1 MKKNLQ
7 YCQNYYLKNP
17 AFGIR
22 LFKLFVLFLPVLVIW
37 NLISEYIITDVLHIE
52 IPDLFKMFEQK
63 KVPTFVII
71 IMITIFAPL
80 IETLFFQ
87 KWCYQIFIWL
97 IKKLH
102 SIHSFDLS
110 KSRKISTII
119 TAFFFSL
126 SHYSNHSIYPFLVLP
141 AGLLLGWIY
150 LSNLEEFNSKSRAYW
165 MTCLFHAFYN
175 GIGTLI
181 YLFF

>member
-1 MKKNLQ
+1 MKNFLQ
-7 YCQNYYLKNP
+7 SCQHYYLKNP

-22 LFKLFVLFLPVLVIW
+22 LLKLFVLFLPVLFLW
-37 NLISEYIITDVLHIE
+37 TMISLYIISDILHIE
-52 IPDLFKMFEQK
+52 IPDLSKMFEPK
-63 KVPTFVII
+63 KIPNSVII

-80 IETLFFQ
+80 LETLLFQ
-87 KWCYQIFIWL
+87 KWCYQIFFWI

-110 KSRKISTII
+110 KSRKIDTII
-119 TAFFFSL
+119 AT
-126 SHYSNHSIYPFLVLP
+126 
-141 AGLLLGWIY
+141 
-150 LSNLEEFNSKSRAYW
+150 
-165 MTCLFHAFYN
+165 FYN